1 MIKVAK
7 PGVRRLIVNDL
18 VPLDPQ
24 LALATTETKP
34 VLKQCIT
41 ARAALRK
48 MTVPGLLAVGM
59 PVLVGLLFRV
69 LRSESVT
76 VGTTVYTHASGW
88 LAVSGMLIIGTIG
101 GIMMAT
107 FFNNFLP
114 SNIGGDVIRIG
125 IITDMSSVYA
135 DIDGPAG
142 VEAVRMAVADM
153 GGSINGKKIEVL
165 FADHQNKADVAAS
178 LASRWYDSEN
188 VDMILGAGASSSS
201 IAIQGVA
208 GAKKRIFMAPD
219 PASSDITGKLC
230 NPYTV
235 HWVYDT
241 AALANGT
248 GAAVVKSGGKTW
260 FFLTADY
267 AFGHAL
273 ERDVSEVVKAAG
285 GKVLGAV
292 RHPLSTQDFSSFLL
306 QAQSSKAKVI
316 GLANAGQDTIN
327 SIKQAGEFG
336 IVKGGQKLAGLL
348 VFATDVQS
356 LTLPV
361 AQGLALTESF
371 YWDLNDETRAWTKRY
386 RAKKDRLPSMLTAG
400 VYSSTLHYL
409 KGVQAA
415 GTDDAKA
422 VMAKMREMPVND
434 VMTKNGKLRE
444 DGRLVRDMHLFE
456 VKSPA
461 ESKGKDDIYK
471 LVATVPGD
479 KAYRPLNEGKCP
491 LIK

>member
-1 MIKVAK
+1 MKMTNIARLGGMIAAAV
-7 PGVRRLIVNDL
+7 GL
-18 VPLDPQ
+18 
-24 LALATTETKP
+24 TT
-34 VLKQCIT
+34 
-41 ARAALRK
+41 AALMAIAQAQTPAPLK
-48 MTVPGLLAVGM
+48 IGVMDGFSG
-59 PVLVGLLFRV
+59 
-69 LRSESVT
+69 
-76 VGTTVYTHASGW
+76 VY
-88 LAVSGMLIIGTIG
+88 
-101 GIMMAT
+101 
-107 FFNNFLP
+107 
-114 SNIGGDVIRIG
+114 GDL
-125 IITDMSSVYA
+125 T
-135 DIDGPAG
+135 AG
-142 VEAVRMAVADM
+142 EVEAMQMAIEDV
-153 GGSINGKKIEVL
+153 GGKVL
-165 FADHQNKADVAAS
+165 GRSVEILSADHQTKPDVGSAIA
-178 LASRWYDSEN
+178 RKWYD
-188 VDMILGAGASSSS
+188 VDGVKMITGLGTSSVALAVRKVSQEKGMIDINTGA
-201 IAIQGVA
+201 
-208 GAKKRIFMAPD
+208 
-219 PASSDITGKLC
+219 ASSDLTGPAC
-230 NPYTV
+230 SETGA

-241 AALANGT
+241 YSLAHVT
-248 GAAVVKSGGKTW
+248 GSAMVKAGGDSW

-273 ERDVSEVVKAAG
+273 ERDVSQVVTESG

-306 QAQSSKAKVI
+306 QAQSSKAKVV

-361 AQGLALTESF
+361 AQGLVLTEAF
-371 YWDLNDETRAWTKRY
+371 YWDQNDETRAWTKRY

-409 KGVQAA
+409 KAVQAA

-422 VMAKMREMPVND
+422 VMAKMRELPVND

-444 DGRLVRDMHLFE
+444 DGRLVRDMYLFQ

-461 ESKGKDDIYK
+461 ESKNKDDIYT

-479 KAYRPLNEGKCP
+479 KAFRPMNEGKCP
-491 LIK
+491 FIK